1 MKIMMRLL
9 LVSIS
14 MIFSAP
20 AFSETA
26 SQLYKCQQDETASDA
41 DVLAAASEWIQAAK
55 EVEGGKNLT
64 ASIHFPIAAPVGEI
78 DFLMVVNAPSLMEWG
93 QFMDNYH
100 GSAVAKVDKR
110 FAEIADCAE
119 STLWESV
126 KVK

>member
-9 LVSIS
+9 LASIW

-20 AFSETA
+20 AFAETA
-26 SQLYKCQQDETASDA
+26 SQLYKCTQDETASDA
-41 DVLAAASEWIQAAK
+41 DVLAAASEWLQAAK
-55 EVEGGKNLT
+55 EGKGGKNLT
-64 ASIHFPIAAPVGEI
+64 VSIHVPIAAPVGEI

-93 QFMDNYH
+93 EFMDNYE

>member
-9 LVSIS
+9 LVSIW

-26 SQLYKCQQDETASDA
+26 SQVHKCEQDEEASDA
-41 DVLAAASEWIQAAK
+41 DVLASASEWMQAAR
-55 EVEGGKNLT
+55 EVKGGKNLT
-64 ASIHFPIAAPVGEI
+64 VSIHFPIAAPVGEI
-78 DFLMVVNAPSLMEWG
+78 DFLLVVNAPSLMEWG
-93 QFMDNYH
+93 EFMDNYE

-119 STLWESV
+119 STLWESI

>member
-9 LVSIS
+9 LVSIW

-26 SQLYKCQQDETASDA
+26 SQLYKCTQDEEASDA
-41 DVLAAASEWIQAAK
+41 DVLAAASEWLQATK
-55 EVEGGKNLT
+55 EVQGGKNLT
-64 ASIHFPIAAPVGEI
+64 VSVHFPIAAPVGEI
-78 DFLMVVNAPSLMEWG
+78 DFLLVVNAPSLMEWG
-93 QFMDNYH
+93 EFMDNYE

-126 KVK
+126 KIK